1 LAAERLSKAQ
11 ALRLDDPAIR
21 LPGVGPDLM
30 RRLGRLGV
38 ETIGDLLCLVPLRYE
53 DRTEARKLGTLRAG
67 EKALVEGE
75 IELAEVV
82 FGRRRSLLVRLADGT
97 GGITLRFFH
106 FSRQQ
111 QAGLARGSRL
121 RCFGEVR
128 AGPTGLEMVHPEY
141 RSIAANDP
149 GPEATLTPV
158 YSTTEGLQQGRLRRL
173 ITQALAVQGDV
184 EDYLDG
190 LLDGDWPK
198 LTDALRLL
206 HQPPR
211 GSDLRVL
218 ESRRHP
224 GQRRIALEELVAQRL
239 CLKQSRALE
248 AAERAPAIVADPAL
262 TARFAA
268 ALPFTLT
275 GAQSRVIDEVTLD
288 LARERPMH
296 RLLQGD
302 VGSGKTVV
310 AAFAMYLAA
319 ASGFQA
325 ALMAP
330 TEILAEQHAVTLGK
344 WFAPLGIDVLLLT
357 GAMTAAAR
365 RDALAAVAGGE
376 ARLVV
381 GTHVLFQEA
390 VSFDHLALIVV
401 DEQHRFGVEQRLALK
416 DKGGR
421 GGRMPHQLTMTATPI
436 PRTLAM
442 TAYAGLDSSVI
453 DELPAGRE
461 PIQTIALPRSKR
473 PSLVERVA
481 EHCRTGAQAYWV
493 CPLIEVSELIDAQAA
508 ESLHAELCA
517 ALPEMRIGLV
527 HGRLRNDARDAVMR
541 SFKDGDV
548 DLLVATTVIE
558 VGVDVPNASLMIVEG
573 AERMGLAQLHQLRG
587 RVGRGERRSTCV
599 LLYEPGLSALARE
612 RIEVMRRTTDGFV
625 IAEKDLEL
633 RGPGEVL
640 GTRQT
645 GIMELKV
652 ADLQQDADLLPIVV
666 EISDRL
672 EREHPERLAPLI
684 RRWIKSRADYAKV

>member
-1 LAAERLSKAQ
+1 LAAQDFRKATG
-11 ALRLDDPAIR
+11 LKLDDSAIR
-21 LPGVGPDLM
+21 LPGVGPDIM

-38 ETIGDLLCLVPLRYE
+38 ETIGDLLCLVPIRYE
-53 DRTEARKLGTLRAG
+53 DRTEARKLGSLRAG
-67 EKALVEGE
+67 EKVLVEGE
-75 IELAEVV
+75 IALAEVA
-82 FGRRRSLLVRLADGT
+82 FARRRSLLVRLADGT
-97 GGITLRFFH
+97 GSITLRFFH

-111 QAGLARGSRL
+111 QTALARGMRL

-141 RSIAANDP
+141 GWLAAGDA

-158 YSTTEGLQQGRLRRL
+158 YPTTEGLQQGRLRRL
-173 ITQALAVQGDV
+173 VTQALAIQGEI
-184 EDYLDG
+184 EDYLEG
-190 LLDGDWPK
+190 LLDGNWPT
-198 LTDALRLL
+198 LAVALRLL

-211 GSDLRVL
+211 GSDIRILDA
-218 ESRRHP
+218 RRHP
-224 GQRRIALEELVAQRL
+224 GQRRIALEELIAQRL
-239 CLKQSRALE
+239 SLKQSRALE
-248 AAERAPAIVADPAL
+248 AMEQAPAIAASPAQ
-262 TARFAA
+262 TAAFAA
-268 ALPFTLT
+268 ALPFKLT
-275 GAQSRVIDEVTLD
+275 SAQTRVIDEIRAD
-288 LARERPMH
+288 LALDRPMH

-319 ASGFQA
+319 ASGCQA

-330 TEILAEQHAVTLGK
+330 TELLAEQHATTLAR
-344 WFAPLGIDVLLLT
+344 WFAKLGLHVALFTGSLT
-357 GAMTAAAR
+357 GVAR
-365 RDALAAVAGGE
+365 RTAIEAIASGDAS
-376 ARLVV
+376 LVV
-381 GTHVLFQEA
+381 GTHALFQEA
-390 VSFDHLALIVV
+390 VSFARLALIVV

-416 DKGGR
+416 EKGGR
-421 GGRMPHQLTMTATPI
+421 EGRSPHQLTMTATPI

-442 TAYAGLDSSVI
+442 TAYAGLDCSII

-461 PIQTIALPRSKR
+461 PVQTIALPRSKR
-473 PSLVERVA
+473 PSLVLRVA
-481 EHCRTGAQAYWV
+481 EHCKSGAQAYWV
-493 CPLIEVSELIDAQAA
+493 CPLIEVSEQIDAQAA
-508 ESLHAELCA
+508 EALYAELGE
-517 ALPEMRIGLV
+517 ALPEVRIGLV
-527 HGRLRNDARDAVMR
+527 HGRLRNEARDALMR
-541 SFKDGDV
+541 AFKAGEI

-587 RVGRGERRSTCV
+587 RVGRGERRSSCV

-612 RIEVMRRTTDGFV
+612 RIDVMRRTTDGFV

-645 GIMELKV
+645 GVMELRV
-652 ADLQQDADLLPIVV
+652 ADLQQDADLLPLVV

-684 RRWIKSRADYAKV
+684 RRWIKSRPDYASV

>member
-1 LAAERLSKAQ
+1 LPAERLSKAKG
-11 ALRLDDPAIR
+11 LRLDDPAIR
-21 LPGVGPDLM
+21 LSGVGPDLM

-53 DRTEARKLGTLRAG
+53 DRTEARRIGALRPG
-67 EKALVEGE
+67 EKVLVEGG
-75 IELAEVV
+75 IELAEVA

-111 QAGLARGSRL
+111 QAGLARGTRL
-121 RCFGEVR
+121 RAFGEVR

-141 RSIAANDP
+141 RAIAANDT
-149 GPEATLTPV
+149 GPETTLTPV
-158 YSTTEGLQQGRLRRL
+158 YPTTEGLQQGRLRRL
-173 ITQALAVQGDV
+173 IGQALAVQGDI

-190 LLDGDWPK
+190 LLDGDWPR

-211 GSDLRVL
+211 DSDIRVL

-224 GQRRIALEELVAQRL
+224 GQRRIALEELIAQRL
-239 CLKQSRALE
+239 RLKQSRALE
-248 AAERAPAIVADPAL
+248 ATERAPVIAPDPAL
-262 TARFAA
+262 GARFAK
-268 ALPFTLT
+268 ALPFALT
-275 GAQSRVIDEVTLD
+275 RAQSRVVAEVTGD
-288 LARERPMH
+288 LALERPMH

-319 ASGFQA
+319 GSGLQA

-330 TEILAEQHAVTLGK
+330 TELLAEQHAATLRR
-344 WFAPLGIDVLLLT
+344 WFAPLGIDVVLLT
-357 GAMTAAAR
+357 GAMPAAAR
-365 RDALAAVAGGE
+365 RDALAAIASGE

-390 VSFDHLALIVV
+390 VSFDRLALIVV

-416 DKGGR
+416 EKGAHGD
-421 GGRMPHQLTMTATPI
+421 RMPHQLTMTATPI

-442 TAYAGLDSSVI
+442 TAYAGLDCSVI

-461 PIQTIALPRSKR
+461 PVQTIALPRGKR

-481 EHCRTGAQAYWV
+481 AHCKTGAQAYWV
-493 CPLIEVSELIDAQAA
+493 CPLIEESEHIDAQAA
-508 ESLHAELCA
+508 EALHAELRT
-517 ALPEMRIGLV
+517 ALPGTRIGLV
-527 HGRLRNDARDAVMR
+527 HGRLRSDARDALMR
-541 SFKDGDV
+541 SFKTGEI

-573 AERMGLAQLHQLRG
+573 AERLGLAQLHQLRG
-587 RVGRGERRSTCV
+587 RVGRGQRRSSCV

-612 RIEVMRRTTDGFV
+612 RIEIMRRTTDGFV

-645 GIMELKV
+645 GLLELKV
-652 ADLQQDADLLPIVV
+652 ADLQQDADLLPLVV

-672 EREHPERLAPLI
+672 EREHQERLAPLV